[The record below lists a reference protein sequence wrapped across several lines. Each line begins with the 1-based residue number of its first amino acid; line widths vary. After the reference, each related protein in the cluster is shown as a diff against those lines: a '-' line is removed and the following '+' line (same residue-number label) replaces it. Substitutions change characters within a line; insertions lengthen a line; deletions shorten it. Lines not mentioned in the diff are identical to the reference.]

1 MNRLKQIFDASRLQR
16 ILWAAFLLT
25 LPVTSFPFFPPAFGG
40 EALVRPL
47 SLYPLSILVLLVILP
62 RLIKRPLPGA
72 LLALLPFV
80 LVAIAS
86 SLLSLLRGIEPSLG
100 ISVTARV
107 MRGLSTLVIGCAI
120 YLAIALLPENKEDLR
135 FTLRWI
141 YLGCAFALFWGSL
154 QAVYV
159 FRFDPRWFD
168 WLSKAQQYISYRR
181 LLPERISGLTYEP
194 HWFAEQIIVLLLPG
208 LLAAILTGY
217 TVFNKRWRWL
227 TVEWLLLLWAVIL
240 LPFTFSR
247 SGVLNL
253 VLMLVIS
260 LVFIYKPVKKDTTHI
275 QSLGKSPILS
285 RLPVKLTLGICLA
298 LVPIYLVGTRNSFFS
313 RVWEY
318 WGQENTSLTGYL
330 SYLGFDARVT
340 FGEAAYNV
348 YLAYP
353 VLGIG
358 LGNYAFYF
366 EEMLPYRPVAALP
379 EILRLITPE
388 KGRDR
393 LVTSKNFYLRLLS
406 ETGIMGTIAFFGF
419 LITLCGSALYLWI
432 AQEQEWRYWGVFS
445 LNGLAAFALSAMTFD
460 SFVIPNMWVV
470 FGLITA
476 AARLHFNAPTPRNL
490 PGLQDKHIIKQQE

>member
-1 MNRLKQIFDASRLQR
+1 MNRVGHYLELHRLQR
-16 ILWAAFLLT
+16 FLWAAFLVA

-62 RLIKRPLPGA
+62 RIIKKPLPGA

-80 LVAIAS
+80 LIAIAS
-86 SLLSLLRGIEPSLG
+86 SLLSLLRGIEPALG

-107 MRGLSTLVIGCAI
+107 MRGLTTLMIGCAI

-141 YLGCAFALFWGSL
+141 YTGCAVALFWGSL

-159 FRFDPRWFD
+159 LRFDPQWFER
-168 WLSKAQQYISYRR
+168 LSKIQAYISYRR

-208 LLAAILTGY
+208 LLAAVLTNY

-227 TVEWLLLLWAVIL
+227 TFEWLLLIWSVIL

-253 VLMLVIS
+253 VLLLGLS
-260 LVFIYKPVKKDTTHI
+260 LIFIHKPGQKGLIHNQASAKP
-275 QSLGKSPILS
+275 SMLS
-285 RLPVKLTLGICLA
+285 RLPVKLAIGVCLA
-298 LVPIYLVGTRNSFFS
+298 LIPIYLVGARNPFFS
-313 RVWEY
+313 RIWAY
-318 WGQENTSLTGYL
+318 WSQDNASLPSYL
-330 SYLGFDARVT
+330 SYLGFDARLA
-340 FGEAAYNV
+340 FGEAAYNA

-379 EILRLITPE
+379 EILRMITPE

-406 ETGIMGTIAFFGF
+406 ETGIIGAIAFFGF
-419 LITLCGSALYLWI
+419 IMTLCGSALYLWFTP
-432 AQEQEWRYWGVFS
+432 EQEWRYWGIFS

-476 AARLHFNAPTPRNL
+476 AAHLQKNSLTKKLHLMSQA
-490 PGLQDKHIIKQQE
+490 DHK